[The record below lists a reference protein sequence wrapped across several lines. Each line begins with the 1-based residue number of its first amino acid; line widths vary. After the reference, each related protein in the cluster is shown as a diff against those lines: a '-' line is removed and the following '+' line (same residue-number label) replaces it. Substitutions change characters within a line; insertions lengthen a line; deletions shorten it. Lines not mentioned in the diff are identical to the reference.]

1 MCGKCAHNRIFFMKY
16 MHAIGQHE
24 RLSLASVAGADVQV
38 ENRFAKNRRD
48 NRIAKLKIECQPTQ
62 LIFE

>member
-1 MCGKCAHNRIFFMKY
+1 MKY

-24 RLSLASVAGADVQV
+24 RLSLASVAGADDQV
-38 ENRFAKNRRD
+38 ENRFAEKRRD
-48 NRIAKLKIECQPTQ
+48 NRIAKLKIECQPTE